1 MSCLK
6 FVYYTLEHLNNIS
19 NTSYGL
25 PQDVKA
31 NIWNLDLIR
40 EISEGVPPF
49 PSVKLMVR
57 VAKVEP
63 RFIM

>member
-1 MSCLK
+1 M
-6 FVYYTLEHLNNIS
+6 EHFNNIS

-25 PQDVKA
+25 PQDVKS

-40 EISEGVPPF
+40 EISEGAPPF

-57 VAKVEP
+57 GAKVELLLKSGVL
-63 RFIM
+63 